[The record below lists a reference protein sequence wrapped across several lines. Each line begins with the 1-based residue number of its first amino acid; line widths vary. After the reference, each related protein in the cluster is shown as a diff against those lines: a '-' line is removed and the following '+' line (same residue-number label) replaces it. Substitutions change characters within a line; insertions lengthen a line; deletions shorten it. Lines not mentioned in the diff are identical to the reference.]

1 MSKNPI
7 QNKKTLGYIIAAV
20 IILAAIAGS
29 ANYLMNP
36 QPTNTAPTTSPTP
49 TLPTITTTQT
59 QTTQSPTATASGE
72 KFSLNQKGSDTLLV
86 LAQRWAEVYMSKHPE
101 AQIAVSG
108 GGSGTGIAALINK
121 QIDFCD
127 SSRSIKDQEISDA
140 KKNGVNPVEWK
151 VAIDGIAV
159 IVHPSN
165 PIKTLTLTQ
174 LKGIYNGSYKNW
186 ENVGGKDAPIL
197 TYGRQ
202 SNSGTYVYWQEFIL
216 KNQNYRTDMQSLN
229 GNSDIGDAVARD
241 PNAIGYV
248 GIAYAAARK
257 GEVKVLP
264 IQDKVDQPFYDPT
277 SENIISF
284 NYPISRYLFI
294 YTNGLPTAG
303 SKEYLKFIV
312 GEDGQKVVEQVEYVP
327 LPTEIRQA
335 QVAMLQ

>member
-7 QNKKTLGYIIAAV
+7 QNKKNLGYIIAAV

-29 ANYLMNP
+29 ANYLASP
-36 QPTNTAPTTSPTP
+36 RPTNTAPTSSPAP
-49 TLPTITTTQT
+49 TLPSITMTQT

-72 KFSLNQKGSDTLLV
+72 KFSLNQKGSDTLLM

-127 SSRSIKDQEISDA
+127 ASRSMKAQEISDA
-140 KKNGVNPVEWK
+140 EKNGVDPIEWK
-151 VAIDGIAV
+151 VAVDGIAV

-165 PIKTLTLTQ
+165 SIKTLTLVQ
-174 LKGIYNGSYKNW
+174 LKGIYNGTYKNW

-202 SNSGTYVYWQEFIL
+202 SNSGTYLYWQEFVL
-216 KNQNYRTDMQSLN
+216 GNQNYRTDMQSLN

-241 PNAIGYV
+241 PNGIGYV
-248 GIAYAAARK
+248 GIAYAGARK

-264 IQDKVDQPFYDPT
+264 IQGKIDRPFYDPT
-277 SENIISF
+277 PENILSF
-284 NYPISRYLFI
+284 KYPISRYLFI
-294 YTNGLPTAG
+294 YTNGVPTAG
-303 SKEYLKFIV
+303 PKEYLKFIV
-312 GEDGQKVVEQVEYVP
+312 SDDGQKVAEQVEYVP

-335 QVAMLQ
+335 NLAKLQ

>member
-1 MSKNPI
+1 MSKNSI
-7 QNKKTLGYIIAAV
+7 RNRKTLGYIIAAV

-36 QPTNTAPTTSPTP
+36 QPTNTAPTTSLTP
-49 TLPTITTTQT
+49 TLPTITTTQA
-59 QTTQSPTATASGE
+59 PTATASGE

-86 LAQRWAEVYMSKHPE
+86 LAQRWAEVYMGKHPE

-140 KKNGVNPVEWK
+140 KKNGINPVEWK
-151 VAIDGIAV
+151 VAVDGIAV

-165 PIKTLTLTQ
+165 PIRTLTLTQ

-186 ENVGGKDAPIL
+186 ENVGGKDSPIL

-202 SNSGTYVYWQEFIL
+202 SNSGTYLYWQEFIL

-284 NYPISRYLFI
+284 KYPISRYLFI
-294 YTNGLPTAG
+294 YTNGVPTAG

-312 GEDGQKVVEQVEYVP
+312 GDDGQKVVEQVEYVP
-327 LPTEIRQA
+327 LPTEIRQTQA
-335 QVAMLQ
+335 AMLQ

>member
-1 MSKNPI
+1 
-7 QNKKTLGYIIAAV
+7 
-20 IILAAIAGS
+20 
-29 ANYLMNP
+29 
-36 QPTNTAPTTSPTP
+36 
-49 TLPTITTTQT
+49 
-59 QTTQSPTATASGE
+59 
-72 KFSLNQKGSDTLLV
+72 
-86 LAQRWAEVYMSKHPE
+86 MSKHPE

-294 YTNGLPTAG
+294 YTNGLPTSG

-312 GEDGQKVVEQVEYVP
+312 GDDGQKVVEQVEYVP